1 MLNSEYI
8 LDVIQSF
15 EALQNALNQLQPL
28 LIEKDNKLP
37 AWFQAPVDLPT
48 PIGFSDRD
56 AMFGL
61 IRQCEY
67 LDHQKPR
74 DILVGAGIVAASA
87 ETLLAIHTLNNA
99 KDRFKAA
106 ILALKAAKI
115 PTADPYLSEHF
126 EQLLGLRPEIT
137 TQTLRKIGLPRL
149 HLKQCYRRIPI
160 LPTRPHKVSWTWANT
175 KAISRINVLQ
185 AEQLLVKQG
194 QDAGIL
200 SQLNK
205 LKSLSPDTPLAIVQE
220 LAPHLR
226 ANIVLPTPTGST
238 TRIMVKGPVPLFYAF
253 EEHLPLPAL
262 RPAGEKQGKDR
273 NRPVRS
279 DVKLDPEPFLPAIR
293 VHRYL
298 QAPAIH
304 EV

>member
-1 MLNSEYI
+1 MLNSEYV

-15 EALQNALNQLQPL
+15 EAVQNALSQLQPHL
-28 LIEKDNKLP
+28 VQKDNKLP
-37 AWFQAPVDLPT
+37 CWFQPPVDLPSPLGST
-48 PIGFSDRD
+48 DRA

-74 DILVGAGIVAASA
+74 DILVGAGIVAASQ
-87 ETLLAIHTLNNA
+87 ETLQALHTLNLA
-99 KDRFKAA
+99 KDHFKAA
-106 ILALKAAKI
+106 MLALKAAKI
-115 PTADPYLSEHF
+115 PTTDPQLSAHF
-126 EQLLGLRPEIT
+126 EQALGVRPELT
-137 TQTLRKIGLPRL
+137 THILAKVGLPRL

-160 LPTRPHKVSWTWANT
+160 LPLRPHKVSWTWANT
-175 KAISRINVLQ
+175 KAITRITVAQ
-185 AEQLLVKQG
+185 AEQLLLKHS

-200 SQLNK
+200 NQLNK
-205 LKSLSPDTPLAIVQE
+205 LKSLSPNAPLAIVQE

-226 ANIVLPTPTGST
+226 ANIVLPTPTGAT

-253 EEHLPLPAL
+253 EENLSLPHL

-273 NRPVRS
+273 NRPIRS

-298 QAPAIH
+298 HSA
-304 EV
+304 